1 MNRRV
6 NAWVFGWF
14 VKGLFN
20 PPGGCDPRVESH
32 CQQCLHSWVPWVFWN
47 SFWGESSLRNNEL
60 RLPQVVSSFLDN
72 AYFEEDA
79 KNCAVYKA
87 NKTLLPSNCAS
98 KHEWICR
105 IPRGTSSLL
114 YVCLHLNDTQHFLK
128 WRVPE
133 IHNLS
138 TRALSHTANNLPD
151 EPSYASLVK
160 AGSTVKGGKTVR
172 YPVPGCAL
180 GMKVTK
186 SKHRWKKYPSDI
198 TSTQECCALRVRTHP
213 AQCLTRSSRWHV
225 TRSLF

>member
-1 MNRRV
+1 MISIAFPNCKSATVMNRRV

-87 NKTLLPSNCAS
+87 T
-98 KHEWICR
+98 KHCCPRTVPPNTSGYAEFQE
-105 IPRGTSSLL
+105 IPALYCM
-114 YVCLHLNDTQHFLK
+114 YVCIWMIRSTFSNEGSQRFIISALEPWATLPTTCLM
-128 WRVPE
+128 
-133 IHNLS
+133 NLA
-138 TRALSHTANNLPD
+138 TLA
-151 EPSYASLVK
+151 
-160 AGSTVKGGKTVR
+160 
-172 YPVPGCAL
+172 
-180 GMKVTK
+180 
-186 SKHRWKKYPSDI
+186 
-198 TSTQECCALRVRTHP
+198 
-213 AQCLTRSSRWHV
+213 
-225 TRSLF
+225 